1 MEPPKEAKIAPASYI
16 EGSNSNIHHQPPCM
30 KSGGARKPVLH
41 LQSTKWMANH
51 LLPHQ
56 YFALNLYFDSVH
68 R

>member
-41 LQSTKWMANH
+41 LQCTKWCCIE
-51 LLPHQ
+51 
-56 YFALNLYFDSVH
+56 SVF
-68 R
+68 